1 MATVTTKRVSKRYN
15 TAAAKIEEGKQY
27 TPEEGFNLLKE
38 MPATKFDESVDLS
51 FRLGVDPKHA
61 DQMVRGAVVLPNGIG
76 KTVRVAVF
84 AKGEKEREA
93 REAGADIVGAEDL
106 VEKVQGG
113 AMDFDTAIATPDLMG
128 QVGRLGKVLGPR
140 GLMPNPKL
148 GTVTFDVAKAVR
160 EAKAGKVEFRV
171 DKAGNIH
178 APIGKRSFPAESLLA
193 NAMALI
199 EAIMRAKPSAAKGTY
214 LRGLTA
220 STTMG
225 PGVQL
230 DTQYIANLFKKAKD

>member
-1 MATVTTKRVSKRYN
+1 MATVVSKRYD
-15 TAAAKIEEGKQY
+15 AAVAKVDAAKAYSVDEAI
-27 TPEEGFNLLKE
+27 TTLKA
-38 MPATKFDESVDLS
+38 MPAAKFDESVDLS

-76 KTVRVAVF
+76 KSVRVAVF

-93 REAGADIVGAEDL
+93 REAGADVVGAEDL
-106 VEKVQGG
+106 VQRVQEGF
-113 AMDFDTAIATPDLMG
+113 MEFDTTIATPDLMG

-148 GTVTFDVAKAVR
+148 GTVTFDVGRAVR

-178 APIGKRSFPAESLLA
+178 TPIGKRSFTPEQLAA
-193 NAMALI
+193 NALALI
-199 EAIMRAKPSAAKGTY
+199 EAIVRAKPAAAKGTY
-214 LRGLTA
+214 LRSLTLS
-220 STTMG
+220 STMS
-225 PGVQL
+225 PGVRIDAQAV
-230 DTQYIANLFKKAKD
+230 ANMFKKATG

>member
-1 MATVTTKRVSKRYN
+1 MPVMTKRMKATETLIDRTKTYSV
-15 TAAAKIEEGKQY
+15 EEALEIVK
-27 TPEEGFNLLKE
+27 K
-38 MPATKFDESVDLS
+38 MPAAKFDESVDMSL
-51 FRLGVDPKHA
+51 RLGVDPKHA
-61 DQMVRGAVVLPNGIG
+61 DQMVRGAIVLPNGIG

-113 AMDFDTAIATPDLMG
+113 FMEFDTTIATPDLMG

-148 GTVTFDVAKAVR
+148 GTVTFDIGRAVR

-178 APIGKRSFPAESLLA
+178 TPIGKRSFTAEQLAA
-193 NAMALI
+193 NALALI
-199 EAIMRAKPSAAKGTY
+199 EAIVRAKPAAAKGTY
-214 LRGLTA
+214 LRTLSVSA
-220 STTMG
+220 TMS
-225 PGVQL
+225 PGVRIDAQAV
-230 DTQYIANLFKKAKD
+230 ANLFKKATG

>member
-1 MATVTTKRVSKRYN
+1 MATIVSKRTGKRYN
-15 TAAAKIEEGKQY
+15 EAAAKIAPDKQY
-27 TPEEGFNLLKE
+27 TFEEAVALVKS
-38 MPATKFDESVDLS
+38 MPAAKFDQSVDLS

-61 DQMVRGAVVLPNGIG
+61 DQMVRGAVVLPHGIG

-93 REAGADIVGAEDL
+93 REAGADVIGAEDL

-113 AMDFDTAIATPDLMG
+113 FMEFDTTIATPDLMG

-148 GTVTFDVAKAVR
+148 GTVTFDIARAVR
-160 EAKAGKVEFRV
+160 EAKAGKIEFRV

-178 APIGKRSFPAESLLA
+178 TPIGKKSFAQENLRD

-199 EAIMRAKPSAAKGTY
+199 EAIVRAKPAAAKGVY
-214 LRGLTA
+214 LRTLTL
-220 STTMG
+220 SRTMR
-225 PGVQL
+225 
-230 DTQYIANLFKKAKD
+230 

>member
-1 MATVTTKRVSKRYN
+1 MATVVRRQVNKRYD
-15 TAAAKIEEGKQY
+15 AAASKLEAGREYTVEEAAGA
-27 TPEEGFNLLKE
+27 LKA
-38 MPATKFDESVDLS
+38 MPGTKFDESVDLS
-51 FRLGVDPKHA
+51 IRLGVDPKHA
-61 DQMVRGAVVLPNGIG
+61 DQMVRGAVVLPHGVG

-93 REAGADIVGAEDL
+93 REAGADVVGAEDL

-113 AMDFDTAIATPDLMG
+113 FMDFDTTIATPDLMG

-148 GTVTFDVAKAVR
+148 GTVTFDIGRAVR

-171 DKAGNIH
+171 DKAGNVH
-178 APIGKRSFPAESLLA
+178 VPVGKRSFAAEQLVA
-193 NAMALI
+193 NAMAVI
-199 EAIMRAKPSAAKGTY
+199 EAIVRAKPAAAKGTY
-214 LRGLTA
+214 LRSMTV

-225 PGVQL
+225 PGIRIDAQRV
-230 DTQYIANLFKKAKD
+230 ANLFKK

>member
-1 MATVTTKRVSKRYN
+1 MATMVSKRYDK
-15 TAAAKIEEGKQY
+15 AASQRDVAKQY
-27 TPEEGFNLLKE
+27 SLDDAVRIIKE
-38 MPATKFDESVDLS
+38 MPGAKFDESVDLS

-61 DQMVRGAVVLPNGIG
+61 DQMVRGAVVLPHGIG
-76 KTVRVAVF
+76 QSVRVAVF

-93 REAGADIVGAEDL
+93 REAGADTVGAEDL
-106 VEKVQGG
+106 VERIQGG
-113 AMDFDTAIATPDLMG
+113 WTDFDTAIATPDLMG

-148 GTVTFDVAKAVR
+148 GTVTFDVGKAVR

-178 APIGKRSFPAESLLA
+178 TPVGKKSFTPENIAA
-193 NAMALI
+193 NALAVI
-199 EAIMRAKPSAAKGTY
+199 EAIVRAKPAAAKGTY
-214 LRGLTA
+214 LRSVTM

-225 PGVQL
+225 PGIAVDPVAL
-230 DTQYIANLFKKAKD
+230 ANLFKKAV

>member
-1 MATVTTKRVSKRYN
+1 MATVTTKQGGKRYGA
-15 TAAAKIEEGKQY
+15 AAAKVEAGREYTVEEALD
-27 TPEEGFNLLKE
+27 TLKA
-38 MPATKFDESVDLS
+38 MPGTKFDESVDLS

-61 DQMVRGAVVLPNGIG
+61 DQMVRGAVVLPHGIG
-76 KTVRVAVF
+76 KKIRVAVF

-93 REAGADIVGAEDL
+93 REAGADVVGAEDL

-113 AMDFDTAIATPDLMG
+113 FMEFDTTIATPDLMG

-148 GTVTFDVAKAVR
+148 GTVTFDVGRAVR

-178 APIGKRSFPAESLLA
+178 VPVGKRSFGAEQLVA
-193 NAMALI
+193 NAMAVI
-199 EAIMRAKPSAAKGTY
+199 EAIVRAKPAAAKGTY
-214 LRGLTA
+214 LRTMTV
-220 STTMG
+220 SSTMG
-225 PGVQL
+225 PGIRIDAQRV
-230 DTQYIANLFKKAKD
+230 ANLYKK